1 MVARS
6 DRVCYL
12 DKKMLVALFVVALF
26 FVGTCVMH
34 VVLVLTSSLNPG
46 LVSGPGACLEHR
58 NFVGITQ
65 KFHKNQF
72 NFTEKTRE

>member
-12 DKKMLVALFVVALF
+12 DKKMLVALFV
-26 FVGTCVMH
+26 